1 MIIAFGILGT
11 EIFRWEFH
19 RDEPVSADPRLIYD
33 FEEVVGDWDA
43 E

>member
-1 MIIAFGILGT
+1 MIIAFGILGA

-19 RDEPVSADPRLIYD
+19 RDSPVSADPRLIYD
-33 FEEVVGDWDA
+33 FEEVVGDWDD

>member
-1 MIIAFGILGT
+1 MIIAFGILGA

-19 RDEPVSADPRLIYD
+19 RDEPYSTDPRLVYD
-33 FEEVVGDWDA
+33 FQEVAGDWDD